1 MVHSSSLVLAAH
13 NVTTLG
19 SGGDD
24 QAVVVLGHGFGS
36 DQSVWKYIVPR
47 LLQSNYRV
55 ILYDLMGSGATNA
68 HEFTFKRYCST
79 SSMAMHAYT
88 DDLLAILDELRIDSC
103 VYVGHSMSA
112 MIGCLAAV
120 ERPQLFRKLVLLSA
134 SPRYCYYSS
143 AQNLKDFS

>member
-13 NVTTLG
+13 NVTILG
-19 SGGDD
+19 SGGSGDD
-24 QAVVVLGHGFGS
+24 QTVVVLGHGFGS

-55 ILYDLMGSGATNA
+55 ILYDLMGSGATTNA
-68 HEFTFKRYCST
+68 AQEFRFER
-79 SSMAMHAYT
+79 YT
-88 DDLLAILDELRIDSC
+88 DDLLAILDELGIGSC

-120 ERPQLFRKLVLLSA
+120 ERPQLFHKLVLLSA
-134 SPRYCYYSS
+134 SPR
-143 AQNLKDFS
+143 